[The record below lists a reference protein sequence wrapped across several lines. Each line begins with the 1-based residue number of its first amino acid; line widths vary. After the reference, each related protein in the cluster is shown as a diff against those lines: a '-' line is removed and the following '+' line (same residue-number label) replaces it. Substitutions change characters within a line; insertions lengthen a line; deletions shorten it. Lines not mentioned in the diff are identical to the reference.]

1 MSQVTMNTQVQKKD
15 NEELTLENFATQMSP
30 VYIPKI
36 LGDFY
41 DFIFENEMPKEE
53 TITKFLLKKE
63 QDSICP
69 FIRNL
74 KPHELSKI

>member
-1 MSQVTMNTQVQKKD
+1 MSNETMNTQVPKKD
-15 NEELTLENFATQMSP
+15 SRELTSENFATQMSP

-53 TITKFLLKKE
+53 TVMKFLSSLPV
-63 QDSICP
+63 ST
-69 FIRNL
+69 NL
-74 KPHELSKI
+74 FQ